1 MKTILIPTDFSENAW
16 NTISF
21 ALQFL
26 KNERCTFYFLH
37 TYTPAFYRMDY
48 VLGGPEFSAIADKG
62 VDASLSG
69 LEMTLQKV
77 KANFNNPKH
86 IYETVSAFNVLTD
99 EITELSHSK
108 SVDLIIMG
116 TQGASGAKE
125 IFLGT
130 NTVHVIR
137 KATVPILA
145 IPAGF
150 VYKRIEK
157 ILFAA
162 DYKSKYHR
170 KELYT
175 AIEIAKIF
183 DALITVLHIKEEYE
197 LSKVQKENKDFLAL
211 CLAQIKF
218 EFKEERGSYM
228 PEAVIEYVEE
238 HDFDILVMMN
248 RNHSFFERI
257 LTKQN
262 IDQIG
267 FHIQVPFLVVPDNSN
282 SSK

>member
-21 ALQFL
+21 AMQFL
-26 KNERCTFYFLH
+26 EDERCTFYFLH

-48 VLGGPEFSAIADKG
+48 MLGGPEFSAIADKG

-69 LEMTLQKV
+69 LEVTLEKV
-77 KANFNNPKH
+77 KAKFNNPKH

-99 EITELSHSK
+99 EITELTQNK
-108 SVDLIIMG
+108 MIDLIIMG

-130 NTVHVIR
+130 NTVHTIR

-150 VYKRIEK
+150 KYKRIEK
-157 ILFAA
+157 MLFAA
-162 DYKSKYHR
+162 DYWSKYHR
-170 KELYT
+170 EELYT
-175 AIEIAKIF
+175 AIEISKIF
-183 DALITVLHIKEEYE
+183 DSLFTVLHIKEEYE
-197 LSKVQKENKDFLAL
+197 LSKVQEENKDFLAL
-211 CLAQIKF
+211 CLAQIRF
-218 EFKEERGSYM
+218 EFIEKRGSYM
-228 PEAVIEYVEE
+228 PEAVIEYIEE
-238 HDFDILVMMN
+238 HGYDILVMMN
-248 RNHSFFERI
+248 RKHSFFERI
-257 LTKQN
+257 MTKQN

-267 FHIQVPFLVVPDNSN
+267 FHIQIPFLVVPD
-282 SSK
+282 SSKPSK